1 MSGWPSEI
9 IQKLSGVVGAA
20 APLLGT
26 ALGSPLAG
34 VAISLIANAFG
45 VKTNDI
51 SGLLTAINS
60 DPSSAVKLKQI
71 EAEHEEILANISA
84 KTYEIEYEDRKDA
97 RASAHAGNYEWFV
110 HLLTVTVTGGFF
122 GCIALVFL
130 TKADGTDH
138 DILNMMLGSLGT
150 TWVQIISYYFGNI
163 RK

>member
-1 MSGWPSEI
+1 MSGLPSEI
-9 IQKLSGVVGAA
+9 IQKISSVVGTA

-34 VAISLIANAFG
+34 VAISLIAKAFG
-45 VKTNDI
+45 VQTNDL

-71 EAEHEEILANISA
+71 EAEHEEILANIASRNYA
-84 KTYEIEYEDRKDA
+84 IEYEDRKDA
-97 RASAHAGNYEWFV
+97 RASARSGNYEWFV
-110 HLLTVTVTGGFF
+110 HLLTVVVTSGFF
-122 GCIALVFL
+122 GCILMVFL
-130 TKADGTDH
+130 TKGDAQDH